1 MEFMKVINVNDFMNE
16 NDEEDVFDYLEMAK
30 TARTKKQKLEY
41 LAKAE
46 ALEPDNAD
54 VLVAKANIE
63 TKDPF
68 EYLEALDGIIK
79 KSEAALKKE
88 KYFKDF
94 TGEFWGVFE
103 TRPYMRALY
112 ERMGAYLELE
122 MMGAAAKECEEMLR
136 LCEGDNLGVRYKL
149 MHIYAYLENETAA
162 LETFKKFDEDSV
174 QMILPLSILYYK
186 LNDLKKAEEY
196 LNKAQEFNPGVKK
209 VIKSFFKEDE
219 MNRLMEDVS
228 PYYYSPCSVS
238 ELLYEITDNEFL
250 FRSTIMYIK
259 WAQGIF
265 KKKPAKGGAKK

>member
-1 MEFMKVINVNDFMNE
+1 MRVININDIMNE
-16 NDEEDVFDYLEMAK
+16 NDEADVFDYLEMAEK
-30 TARTKKQKLEY
+30 ARTKKQKLEY

-79 KSEAALKKE
+79 KSGAALKKK

-112 ERMGAYLELE
+112 ERMETYLELE
-122 MMGAAAKECEEMLR
+122 MMSAAAKECGEMLR
-136 LCEGDNLGVRYKL
+136 LCEGDNMGVRYKL
-149 MHIYAYLENETAA
+149 MHIYAYLENEAAA
-162 LETFKKFDEDSV
+162 LETFKKYDEHSV
-174 QMILPLSILYYK
+174 QMILPLSVLYYK

-196 LNKAQEFNPGVKK
+196 LNKAQGLNPGVKK
-209 VIKSFFKEDE
+209 VMRAFFKEDE
-219 MNRLMEDVS
+219 MRQLMQEMN

-238 ELLYEITDNEFL
+238 EVLYEITDNEFL
-250 FRSTIMYIK
+250 FRSSVMYIR

-265 KKKPAKGGAKK
+265 KKKPAKGGVKK